1 MSKIKSNRRFA
12 SCKRHSGEMIVQNGL
27 AVTPSQVMS
36 LAKQGLPSNG
46 LNASMFTEGH
56 TGSDFSL
63 ALDERRG
70 VDVATIWQE
79 TQNLKSK
86 FRNAHKA
93 APELQKGE

>member
-1 MSKIKSNRRFA
+1 MAKIKTKRIFA
-12 SCKRHSGEMIVQNGL
+12 HCKRAKGEMVVQNGL
-27 AVTPSQVMS
+27 AVTPSQAMA

-46 LNASMFTEGH
+46 LNASLFTEGH
-56 TGSDFSL
+56 TGSDFEL